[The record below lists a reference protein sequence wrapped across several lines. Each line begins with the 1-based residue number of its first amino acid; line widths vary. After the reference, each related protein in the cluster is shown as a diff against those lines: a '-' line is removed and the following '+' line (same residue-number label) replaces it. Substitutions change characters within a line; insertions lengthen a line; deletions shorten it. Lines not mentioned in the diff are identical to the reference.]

1 MSFKQFLFSFLTHHY
16 KQRTVILLFVSYRH
30 LILPSCRTV
39 TKWILVLTP
48 GETTLD
54 GSVKEGAERPC
65 ILIGSTRRSM
75 QPRPYIRSEGCSRWS
90 QDAYAET
97 LLSIHHSPLSLSLS
111 RSFSRLFFFFLIL
124 LSILVRWLWYEI
136 PHPSAPCQGQP
147 AFRGYSYSGLKV
159 PEKMITNP
167 AGVSYRVKFYRRH
180 ISSGDRFITGAK
192 RDSRAKN
199 SVWRSLGV
207 RGLPSVWV
215 CEWRHWGGEQRFRD
229 NFFFFSIYIY
239 AFLWNLTRIIAS
251 DWPRSIFD

>member
-1 MSFKQFLFSFLTHHY
+1 MHTLKLSYLST
-16 KQRTVILLFVSYRH
+16 IL
-30 LILPSCRTV
+30 
-39 TKWILVLTP
+39 
-48 GETTLD
+48 
-54 GSVKEGAERPC
+54 
-65 ILIGSTRRSM
+65 
-75 QPRPYIRSEGCSRWS
+75 
-90 QDAYAET
+90 
-97 LLSIHHSPLSLSLS
+97 LSLSLS
-111 RSFSRLFFFFLIL
+111 FFFSPFFFFLIL

-239 AFLWNLTRIIAS
+239 IYAFLWNLTRIIAS